1 MGLRRKSR
9 ELALQCLYQV
19 DQGGETEDAVEII
32 RSHFEVNDRSVPYVR
47 ELVDGINT
55 HLDEL
60 DRILN
65 KYSRHWRVNRM
76 SVIDRN
82 LLRIAAY
89 EMLYKDEVPGSVA
102 INEAV
107 EIAKRYSSD
116 DSAAFINGI
125 LDAVLEGVRR
135 EV

>member
-9 ELALQCLYQV
+9 EIALQCLYQV

-47 ELVDGINT
+47 ELVEGINT

-60 DRILN
+60 DGILN

-76 SVIDRN
+76 AVIDRN

-125 LDAVLEGVRR
+125 LDAVLEGIRR

>member
-47 ELVDGINT
+47 ELVEGINT

-60 DRILN
+60 DGILN

-76 SVIDRN
+76 AVIDRN